1 MPSAG
6 SFDGLDSEGQRLD
19 FATENVSIF
28 VSWEGATARW
38 SSARHRGE
46 TLETKE
52 QLPRIFQANLAR
64 LFERVILPSMEMLQV
79 HSLLESGEAA
89 TIEQFLDRAAAQVD
103 NYTANEAA
111 KAFALTLAAVFE
123 RQLSI
128 WARAAYVDMPK
139 SRGFEDFLALCADR
153 AGIDIAQTKLG
164 DDLTEMFI
172 VANVV
177 RHGEGS
183 SCEKLRVIAPAL
195 WDDSSNDYDDLLA
208 GPRIPSEHRR
218 IRMRDLIRY
227 IRATTRFWGM
237 ADPLPMA
244 VIDLPY

>member
-6 SFDGLDSEGQRLD
+6 SYDGLDSEGQRLD

-46 TLETKE
+46 TLETRE

-64 LFERVILPSMEMLQV
+64 LFERVIQPSMEMLQV

-183 SCEKLRVIAPAL
+183 SCEKLRVVAPAL
-195 WDDSSNDYDDLLA
+195 WDDSSNDYHDLLA
-208 GPRIPSEHRR
+208 GPRIPSEHLR

-227 IRATTRFWGM
+227 IRATTRF
-237 ADPLPMA
+237 
-244 VIDLPY
+244 